1 MGSINKGSFKTNKV
15 SFNSK
20 NNSKEYNKNVF
31 NKGSKG
37 NFKFG
42 DLKSNKGK

>member
-15 SFNSK
+15 SFTSK
-20 NNSKEYNKNVF
+20 NNSKQYNQNVF
-31 NKGSKG
+31 NRGTKN

-42 DLKSNKGK
+42 ESKNSKSK